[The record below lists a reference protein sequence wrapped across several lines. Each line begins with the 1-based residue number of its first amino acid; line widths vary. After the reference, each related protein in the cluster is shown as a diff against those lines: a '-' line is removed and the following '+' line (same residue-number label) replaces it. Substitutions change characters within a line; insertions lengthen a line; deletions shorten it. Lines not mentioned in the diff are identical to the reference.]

1 MNRRGV
7 YALSRDRFW
16 LEAVAQA
23 ADAGVTVEPV
33 ECPDG
38 YPDCLKGLPE
48 ADSTALLLL
57 DATGQSDVVYL
68 ARLLRA
74 RGWQHIVV
82 VAADPCSKQ
91 ARSVLRERVAD
102 DYWHKTYAREAIQ
115 RDLRQY
121 VQEVWGI
128 DHEQSG
134 SPARG

>member
-7 YALSRDRFW
+7 YAISQDRFW
-16 LEAVAQA
+16 LEAMGRA
-23 ADAGVTVEPV
+23 AVPGVRVEPV
-33 ECPDG
+33 ECLGG

-48 ADSTALLLL
+48 ADPEALVLL

-82 VAADPCSKQ
+82 VAADPCSRV

-102 DYWHKTYAREAIQ
+102 DYWHKTYAREDIQ

-121 VQEVWGI
+121 LQEVWGMN
-128 DHEQSG
+128 DD
-134 SPARG
+134 